1 MVKSHLSI
9 MKRLLLRI
17 KISSSPSIRAIYIA
31 EYVVSMGNTNEKQ
44 NVVQPS
50 KICIYT
56 GSYVA
61 RRDV

>member
-1 MVKSHLSI
+1 

-17 KISSSPSIRAIYIA
+17 KISSSSSIRAIYIA
-31 EYVVSMGNTNEKQ
+31 EYVVSTGNTNEKQ